1 MNDLTIRKQ
10 AEEEVRKSE
19 ARFQG
24 YFSLTLHGIAITS
37 PDKGWIEVNDR
48 ICSILGY
55 SRDELF
61 RMNWKELTH
70 PDDLAADIE
79 QFNRILCGQI
89 EQYTMDKRFIR
100 KDGGVIWTNINI
112 GCVRKSNG
120 SVDYILGLMEDISE
134 RKLMEESLKKTV
146 QVLNDTG
153 KMAKVGGWELDL
165 LTQEVSWMGEV
176 YRIHGVEPGNKIMLE
191 EALNF
196 YAPEYRPAL
205 EEALKKTA
213 ETGEPFDLESLFIP
227 SGSKDKIWVRSL
239 GKAVYQDGKIVKLV
253 GTFQDIDKSKQVEE
267 ALQESDNIF
276 QQFLK
281 NSPNYVFFKNDK
293 MQAIRLS
300 SNYEKMLGKPM
311 HELLGKTTDDL
322 FPSDLAK
329 SMLAD
334 DLLILNEG
342 KQIKVEEELN
352 GRFYS
357 TIKFPILVEGKP
369 RYLAGYTTDITE
381 RKETENKLLYRIEL
395 EKLIAAISTRFVGIP
410 LDKIDNEINRMLQI
424 IGQFS
429 HIDRSYLFLFS
440 GDGSIMDNTHE
451 WCAPGIEAQ
460 IEHLQGFPSST
471 FPWWME
477 KLNRNEIVYIPRVD
491 DLPTQ
496 ARAEK
501 EILQSQNI
509 KSVLV
514 VPITYELRLVGFIG
528 FDAVQMEKSW
538 TEEDITLLRTLSNI
552 IAQAKERK
560 LAEERLQRF
569 SEELELKVEERTKE
583 LKEAQDQLIQSAN
596 LSLIGELASGVAHE
610 VRNPLASISLIAQDL
625 ENKSADKY
633 QIEKLKIIQRN
644 INRIDK
650 ITANLLNLSH
660 PACSDF
666 SYHDINE
673 ILDRSGTILDNIT
686 SENMKIIKKYE
697 TNLPRVWLSPDLL
710 EQVFSN
716 LIFNAMRAMKKGGD
730 LYITTSFDS
739 TRKGIIIKF
748 KDTGIGI
755 SEENI
760 KKIFKPFFTISDEGT
775 GLGLS
780 ICQNI
785 INEHKGNIS
794 VESKLGKGTIFT
806 IFLPLEKRKEINP
819 GLRT

>member
-300 SNYEKMLGKPM
+300 SY
-311 HELLGKTTDDL
+311 
-322 FPSDLAK
+322 
-329 SMLAD
+329 
-334 DLLILNEG
+334 
-342 KQIKVEEELN
+342 
-352 GRFYS
+352 Y
-357 TIKFPILVEGKP
+357 
-369 RYLAGYTTDITE
+369 
-381 RKETENKLLYRIEL
+381 
-395 EKLIAAISTRFVGIP
+395 ISF
-410 LDKIDNEINRMLQI
+410 
-424 IGQFS
+424 
-429 HIDRSYLFLFS
+429 
-440 GDGSIMDNTHE
+440 
-451 WCAPGIEAQ
+451 
-460 IEHLQGFPSST
+460 
-471 FPWWME
+471 
-477 KLNRNEIVYIPRVD
+477 
-491 DLPTQ
+491 
-496 ARAEK
+496 
-501 EILQSQNI
+501 
-509 KSVLV
+509 
-514 VPITYELRLVGFIG
+514 
-528 FDAVQMEKSW
+528 
-538 TEEDITLLRTLSNI
+538 
-552 IAQAKERK
+552 
-560 LAEERLQRF
+560 
-569 SEELELKVEERTKE
+569 
-583 LKEAQDQLIQSAN
+583 
-596 LSLIGELASGVAHE
+596 
-610 VRNPLASISLIAQDL
+610 
-625 ENKSADKY
+625 
-633 QIEKLKIIQRN
+633 
-644 INRIDK
+644 
-650 ITANLLNLSH
+650 
-660 PACSDF
+660 
-666 SYHDINE
+666 
-673 ILDRSGTILDNIT
+673 
-686 SENMKIIKKYE
+686 
-697 TNLPRVWLSPDLL
+697 
-710 EQVFSN
+710 
-716 LIFNAMRAMKKGGD
+716 
-730 LYITTSFDS
+730 
-739 TRKGIIIKF
+739 
-748 KDTGIGI
+748 
-755 SEENI
+755 
-760 KKIFKPFFTISDEGT
+760 
-775 GLGLS
+775 
-780 ICQNI
+780 
-785 INEHKGNIS
+785 
-794 VESKLGKGTIFT
+794 
-806 IFLPLEKRKEINP
+806 
-819 GLRT
+819 

>member
-395 EKLIAAISTRFVGIP
+395 EKLIGC
-410 LDKIDNEINRMLQI
+410 L
-424 IGQFS
+424 
-429 HIDRSYLFLFS
+429 
-440 GDGSIMDNTHE
+440 
-451 WCAPGIEAQ
+451 
-460 IEHLQGFPSST
+460 
-471 FPWWME
+471 
-477 KLNRNEIVYIPRVD
+477 
-491 DLPTQ
+491 
-496 ARAEK
+496 
-501 EILQSQNI
+501 
-509 KSVLV
+509 
-514 VPITYELRLVGFIG
+514 
-528 FDAVQMEKSW
+528 
-538 TEEDITLLRTLSNI
+538 
-552 IAQAKERK
+552 
-560 LAEERLQRF
+560 
-569 SEELELKVEERTKE
+569 
-583 LKEAQDQLIQSAN
+583 
-596 LSLIGELASGVAHE
+596 
-610 VRNPLASISLIAQDL
+610 
-625 ENKSADKY
+625 
-633 QIEKLKIIQRN
+633 
-644 INRIDK
+644 
-650 ITANLLNLSH
+650 
-660 PACSDF
+660 
-666 SYHDINE
+666 
-673 ILDRSGTILDNIT
+673 
-686 SENMKIIKKYE
+686 
-697 TNLPRVWLSPDLL
+697 
-710 EQVFSN
+710 
-716 LIFNAMRAMKKGGD
+716 
-730 LYITTSFDS
+730 
-739 TRKGIIIKF
+739 
-748 KDTGIGI
+748 
-755 SEENI
+755 
-760 KKIFKPFFTISDEGT
+760 
-775 GLGLS
+775 
-780 ICQNI
+780 
-785 INEHKGNIS
+785 
-794 VESKLGKGTIFT
+794 
-806 IFLPLEKRKEINP
+806 
-819 GLRT
+819 